1 MPTPPDVRVRALLA
15 LVARR
20 LGLQAAERALAL
32 GAALALVP
40 FLFTRHLGL
49 TIGVAAIAAVA
60 YFWATRGAR
69 ADSAALIEA
78 KAPQCR
84 NVLVTA
90 EALLEGKLAASPAV
104 YAVVIDDAAR
114 QADGIA
120 PAALWPWWRSAV
132 ALAAAALLWTLVA
145 FLPAERIAG
154 LAPGE
159 VIASSAP
166 VVEQVEVVVTP
177 PPYTRRTA
185 ETLRNPERIS
195 VLIGSSVR
203 VQVTSPAAA
212 VTIESS
218 GGSQHVTRGD
228 SAVFAGDVVVES
240 DGYLAITPVDSGGA
254 PGPRRLIGVTAVVD
268 RAPEVRVTEPA
279 KDLYLKDG
287 NTRITVRLQA
297 GDDMALQSLR
307 LAYTKVAGA
316 GESFTFTEGEVPV
329 TVTRTNDREWTAV
342 GLLALDTMALDI
354 GDMVVYRGVVRDG
367 RPGAPAVESDAFFVE
382 IVSASDAMAEGFSI
396 DDRQDKYALSQ
407 QMVIIKTERLIARA
421 PSFSR
426 DALIDDAMTIAAE
439 QRSVRAE
446 IMFMMGGEFEDEF
459 VEAEHEHEVTDG
471 RFDNTGRAD
480 LALATR
486 SMSRA
491 ATQLTEGDLKAALAS
506 ERVALAAMQRAL
518 SRRRFILR
526 TRTERNRIDTARR
539 LQGKL
544 ADLGQGTRS
553 VEPAETSTLVE
564 AVRAALLAVT
574 DVSRATTLTA
584 AHADLLSNAAARLLV
599 ADGRGAPVVD
609 IASRLSAAAE
619 AIAAANAESARRS
632 LGDAAARLTAV
643 ASAELAAAPLAVPN
657 ATRARLLGAL
667 ADALRSGG
675 GR

>member
-15 LVARR
+15 LVPRR
-20 LGLQAAERALAL
+20 LGLQAAARAIAL
-32 GAALALVP
+32 GAAVAVVP
-40 FLFTRHLGL
+40 FVFTRHFGV
-49 TIGVAAIAAVA
+49 TIGVGIIAAAA

-69 ADSAALIEA
+69 AHSAALIEA

-90 EALLEGKLAASPAV
+90 EALLEGRLSAIPAV
-104 YAVVIDDAAR
+104 QAVVIDDAAR
-114 QADGIA
+114 QADRIA
-120 PAALWPWWRSAV
+120 PATLWPWGRSVLAV
-132 ALAAAALLWTLVA
+132 AVAVLLWVLVT
-145 FLPAERIAG
+145 FLPADRLPG
-154 LAPGE
+154 LAPGA
-159 VIASSAP
+159 VIASSAA
-166 VVEQVEVVVTP
+166 VVDQVEIVVTP
-177 PPYTRRTA
+177 PPYTRRAA
-185 ETLRNPERIS
+185 ETVRNPERIS
-195 VLIGSSVR
+195 VLVGSRAR
-203 VQVTSPAAA
+203 VQITSGAAA

-218 GGSQHVTRGD
+218 AGSQRVNRGD
-228 SAVFAGDVVVES
+228 SAVFVGDVMVES
-240 DGYLAITPVDSGGA
+240 DGYLAITPLDATGTA
-254 PGPRRLIGVTAVVD
+254 GPRRLIGVTAVVD

-297 GDDMALQSLR
+297 GDDLALQSLR

-329 TVTRTNDREWTAV
+329 TVTRASDREWTAV
-342 GLLALDTMALDI
+342 GVLPLDTMALDI
-354 GDMVVYRGVVRDG
+354 GDMVVYRGVATDG

-421 PSFSR
+421 PGLSR
-426 DALIDDAMTIAAE
+426 DALIDDAMSIAAE

-491 ATQLTEGDLKAALAS
+491 ATQLTEADLKAALTS

-526 TRTERNRIDTARR
+526 TLTERNRIDTARR

-544 ADLGQGTRS
+544 ADLGRGMRS
-553 VEPAETSTLVE
+553 VEPAEAGTLVE
-564 AVRAALLAVT
+564 AVRAALLAVS
-574 DVSRATTLTA
+574 DVSRAATLTP

-619 AIAAANAESARRS
+619 AIAAANAEVARRS

-643 ASAELAAAPLAVPN
+643 ASAELATAPAAGPDSA
-657 ATRARLLGAL
+657 RARLLGAL

>member
-15 LVARR
+15 LVPRR
-20 LGLQAAERALAL
+20 LGLQAAARGVAL
-32 GAALALVP
+32 GAVLAVVP
-40 FLFTRHLGL
+40 FVFTRHLGL
-49 TIGVAAIAAVA
+49 TIGVAILPAVA

-69 ADSAALIEA
+69 AHSASLIEA

-90 EALLEGKLAASPAV
+90 EALLEGRLAARPAV
-104 YAVVIDDAAR
+104 HAVVIDDAAR
-114 QADGIA
+114 QAEGIA
-120 PAALWPWWRSAV
+120 PAALWPWRRSAL
-132 ALAAAALLWTLVA
+132 ALAGAALLWLPIT
-145 FLPAERIAG
+145 FLPADRIAG
-154 LAPGE
+154 LASGA
-159 VIASSAP
+159 VIASAAA
-166 VVEQVEVVVTP
+166 VVDQVEIVVTP
-177 PPYTRRTA
+177 PPYTRRAA

-195 VLIGSSVR
+195 VLVGSRAR
-203 VQVTSPAAA
+203 VQVTSAAAA

-218 GGSQHVTRGD
+218 AGSQRVNRRD
-228 SAVFAGDVVVES
+228 SAVFAGDVMVDG
-240 DGYLAITPVDSGGA
+240 DGYLAITPIDTTGT

-279 KDLYLKDG
+279 TDLYLKDG

-297 GDDMALQSLR
+297 GDDLALQRLR
-307 LAYTKVAGA
+307 LAYTRVAGA

-329 TVTRTNDREWTAV
+329 TVTRTSDREWTAV
-342 GLLALDTMALDI
+342 GVLPLDSMALDV
-354 GDMVVYRGVVRDG
+354 GDMVVYRGVAVDG

-382 IVSASDAMAEGFSI
+382 IVSASHAMAEGFSI

-421 PSFSR
+421 PGLSR
-426 DALIDDAMTIAAE
+426 GTLIDDAMTIAAE

-480 LALATR
+480 LGLATR

-526 TRTERNRIDTARR
+526 TLTERNRIDTARR

-544 ADLGQGTRS
+544 ADLGRGTRR
-553 VEPAETSTLVE
+553 VEPAEAGTLVE

-574 DVSRATTLTA
+574 DVSRAATLTA
-584 AHADLLSNAAARLLV
+584 AHADLLSHAAARLLV

-643 ASAELAAAPLAVPN
+643 ASAELAAAPLAGPDS
-657 ATRARLLGAL
+657 TRARLLGAL
-667 ADALRSGG
+667 ADALRSRG